1 MKNKY
6 LAIDIGTSR
15 IKAAIIDDGLNII
28 SINTADTELLMPG
41 ADCAEIDFED
51 ILKRLIKCISIL
63 KDGLKDIQGI
73 GLSVLCPGLVPLDR
87 MGNPLRNAIVH
98 LDRRSRKQS
107 LFALNT
113 VGEQKF
119 LSLTGNLPYPGGI
132 SLSSILWI
140 KENENPVYKKT
151 YKFGHTN
158 TYLVK
163 KLTGNFGMDPTNA
176 SLTCLYKTVDLS
188 GWAEE
193 IIDDLKID
201 RNLLPDIQKTQHIAG
216 YVNKEMSGIT
226 GIKSGVPVA
235 MGAADTACAVLGA
248 GLINNGDMLNATG
261 TVEALTLTL
270 DRPYI
275 DKKLIL
281 RAHPM
286 YGKWL
291 SMYIIGAGGT
301 SVEWGRKMFFQEM
314 DKKSFYEKYLVDI
327 LSNPDL
333 KINEKFQPYLCGD
346 RLSMSQK
353 KGSFSRLS
361 LNSTRDE
368 MILAIILGIIRPIN
382 RALNNF
388 KNITKTSSTIYY
400 TGQGNSFLYEIKKKI
415 FSGYSLEEI
424 NPNSALIGAAKL
436 IRMGLEN
443 NSNT

>member
-15 IKAAIIDDGLNII
+15 IKTAIIDDGLDII
-28 SINTADTELLMPG
+28 SINTVDTELLMQGP
-41 ADCAEIDFED
+41 DYAEIDFED
-51 ILKRLIKCISIL
+51 ILMRLIKCISIF
-63 KDGLKDIQGI
+63 KDDLKDIQGI

-87 MGNPLRNAIVH
+87 VGNPLRNAIIH

-140 KENENPVYKKT
+140 KENENHVYKKT

-176 SLTCLYKTVDLS
+176 SLTGLYKTVDLS

-193 IIDDLKID
+193 IIDNLKID
-201 RNLLPDIQKTQHIAG
+201 RNLLPDIQKSQHIAG
-216 YVNKEMSGIT
+216 YVNSEISRLT

-235 MGAADTACAVLGA
+235 MGAADTSCAVLGA
-248 GLINNGDMLNATG
+248 GLINDGDVLNTTG
-261 TVEALTLTL
+261 TVEAITLTL
-270 DRPYI
+270 DRPHI

-281 RAHPM
+281 RAHPLF
-286 YGKWL
+286 GKWL

-301 SVEWGRKMFFQEM
+301 SVEWGRKIFFQEM
-314 DKKSFYEKYLVDI
+314 GKKYFYENYLVEL

-333 KINEKFQPYLCGD
+333 KISIKFQPYLCGD

-353 KGSFSRLS
+353 KGSFSKLS
-361 LNSTRDE
+361 LNSTRDD
-368 MILAIILGIIRPIN
+368 MIVAIILGIIKPIN
-382 RALNNF
+382 KALINF
-388 KNITKTSSTIYY
+388 KNVTKISNTIHY
-400 TGQGNSFLYEIKKKI
+400 TGQGNSFLYEIKKKM

-436 IRMGLEN
+436 LRMGLEN

>member
-28 SINTADTELLMPG
+28 SINTVDTELIIPK
-41 ADCAEIDFED
+41 ADFAEMDFED
-51 ILKRLIKCISIL
+51 ILKRLIECVSIFKDEL
-63 KDGLKDIQGI
+63 KEIQGI
-73 GLSVLCPGLVPLDR
+73 GLSVLCPGLVALDR
-87 MGNPLRNAIVH
+87 MGIPLRNAIIH

-107 LFALNT
+107 LFALNII
-113 VGEQKF
+113 GEQKF
-119 LSLTGNLPYPGGI
+119 LSLAGNLPYPGGI

-140 KENENPVYKKT
+140 KENESPVYKKT

-176 SLTCLYKTVDLS
+176 SLTGLYKTVDLS

-193 IIDDLKID
+193 IINGLKLD
-201 RNLLPDIQKTQHIAG
+201 RNLLPDIQKSQHIAG
-216 YVNKEMSGIT
+216 NVNKEISSLM

-248 GLINNGDMLNATG
+248 GLINDGDILNTTG

-281 RAHPM
+281 RAHPLF
-286 YGKWL
+286 GKWL
-291 SMYIIGAGGT
+291 SMYIIGAGGI
-301 SVEWGRKMFFQEM
+301 SIEWGRKMFFQEM
-314 DKKSFYEKYLVDI
+314 EKKYFYEKYLADL
-327 LSNPDL
+327 LSSADL

-346 RLSMSQK
+346 RLSMAQG
-353 KGSFSRLS
+353 KGSFSGLS
-361 LNSTRDE
+361 LNSTRDD
-368 MILAIILGIIRPIN
+368 MILAIILGVIVPIN
-382 RALNNF
+382 KAVKNF
-388 KNITKTSSTIYY
+388 KNITKTSDTIHY
-400 TGQGNSFLYEIKKKI
+400 TGQGNSFLYEIKKKM
-415 FSGYSLEEI
+415 FSGYTLEEI
-424 NPNSALIGAAKL
+424 NSNSALIGAAKL